1 MAALPQK
8 PDIGLHLAGRAAY
21 DPKQPFIV
29 WMILSLS
36 QQVSTPMP
44 DDKKTKNYELAE
56 KLMSEQNFAAAVIAG
71 AIAMLLAAVAYG
83 IVVEAWPF
91 SYGFAAAGVGIV
103 IGFFMGFLGRG
114 ISMKF
119 SVVAAIYT
127 IVGCVLGNLFVKIMN
142 SSQATAASP
151 IDVIQSNSLSVLAQ
165 WSVSGLSLIHL
176 VFWFVAVV
184 AAVFLAKRP
193 LSRAQRLAI
202 GMLELRA

>member
-1 MAALPQK
+1 MH
-8 PDIGLHLAGRAAY
+8 DEE
-21 DPKQPFIV
+21 KQ
-29 WMILSLS
+29 
-36 QQVSTPMP
+36 
-44 DDKKTKNYELAE
+44 KNYELAE
-56 KLMSEQNFAAAVIAG
+56 KLISEQSFAAAVIVG

-119 SVVAAIYT
+119 SVVAAVYT
-127 IVGCVLGNLFVKIMN
+127 IVGCVLGNLFVKIVN
-142 SSQATAASP
+142 LAQATAASP
-151 IDVIQSNSLSVLAQ
+151 IDIIQNNSLSVLAR

-202 GMLELRA
+202 GMHELKA

>member
-1 MAALPQK
+1 MH
-8 PDIGLHLAGRAAY
+8 DEE
-21 DPKQPFIV
+21 KQ
-29 WMILSLS
+29 
-36 QQVSTPMP
+36 Q
-44 DDKKTKNYELAE
+44 NYELAE
-56 KLMSEQNFAAAVIAG
+56 KLISEQNFTAAVVAG
-71 AIAMLLAAVAYG
+71 AVATVLAAVAYG

-91 SYGFAAAGVGIV
+91 AYGFAAAGVGCV

-119 SVVAAIYT
+119 SVVAASYT
-127 IVGCVLGNLFVKIMN
+127 IVGCVLGNLFEKIVN
-142 SSQATAASP
+142 LTQANAASP
-151 IDVIQSNSLSVLAQ
+151 IDVLQGNSLSVLAR

-176 VFWFVAVV
+176 VFWFVAVI